1 MNRLIVAAA
10 GSGKT
15 QKVVNDSLS
24 VQGHVLITTYTD
36 RNVEE
41 ICQRIYQEEG
51 CVPCNITILPWY
63 TFVLKYFVKPYQD
76 VFYSKDING
85 INLTN
90 FQSAKYVPEANTKR
104 YYFDSEGKIYSD
116 KISKF
121 AVKCLDY
128 YSNTPVSN
136 FARMFQAI
144 YIDEVQDMVGYDLE
158 LIKRLINNPSIDVTC
173 VGDPR
178 QGVFFTAQTRKN
190 RKYKR
195 DGLIA
200 YFEQIGDAV
209 IIDNNRLNT
218 NHRCPIEICRLSDKL
233 YPSLPSVMSDRYV
246 EDPHKGVYFVK
257 KCDVKEYVARFNPM
271 QLVSNATTKRIT
283 TAPSM
288 NFGLSKG
295 GAFDRV
301 LIYPSKQMLDLLLLD
316 DVESEEVRAK
326 LYVALTRARISVG
339 IVYDYNDNRTYEGIE
354 KYLVER

>member
-128 YSNTPVSN
+128 YSK
-136 FARMFQAI
+136 
-144 YIDEVQDMVGYDLE
+144 D
-158 LIKRLINNPSIDVTC
+158 
-173 VGDPR
+173 
-178 QGVFFTAQTRKN
+178 RK
-190 RKYKR
+190 
-195 DGLIA
+195 
-200 YFEQIGDAV
+200 
-209 IIDNNRLNT
+209 
-218 NHRCPIEICRLSDKL
+218 
-233 YPSLPSVMSDRYV
+233 SVV
-246 EDPHKGVYFVK
+246 
-257 KCDVKEYVARFNPM
+257 
-271 QLVSNATTKRIT
+271 
-283 TAPSM
+283 
-288 NFGLSKG
+288 
-295 GAFDRV
+295 
-301 LIYPSKQMLDLLLLD
+301 
-316 DVESEEVRAK
+316 
-326 LYVALTRARISVG
+326 
-339 IVYDYNDNRTYEGIE
+339 
-354 KYLVER
+354 